1 MPLIR
6 RSIRYILTLWSQGIL
21 AAILIVFSWVLYATF
36 SAGLVQNANK
46 ELSLRAASVAANL
59 LAFWQAERA
68 APLAG
73 PGNWDAS
80 PSGTIEDVITAGQL
94 PTLVARWA
102 ERTDGLQSGWPIRIL
117 DRAGRLIAESA
128 GSAQLGFPV
137 NDPAIAQAQQGQDV
151 SETLRIH
158 DQRVMLWTHPV
169 IHDGRVRYL
178 VQTAGSLQAVD
189 QSLAELR
196 TWLFW
201 LTPLTLVAT
210 SAIGWFLATMALQP
224 VGLMT
229 AQARRIGAERLDER
243 LPVPKTGDELE
254 RLATTFND
262 MLARLEQA
270 FRRMRQFSAAASHEL
285 RTPLTVLKGE
295 LEVVLRRPRPPE
307 EYRRVI
313 ETQLEIIDEMSHL
326 VEELLMLARSDSIAS
341 AVEFK
346 PIELG
351 ALVRQVS
358 DLWRRPAESK
368 GIHLDIATPEPLW
381 VRGEARLLERVVG
394 NLLDNAIRHTPSD
407 GRVTLRSERFRDQV
421 RVVVR
426 DTGPGIPLDEIP
438 HLFDRFFKPPATKAE
453 GSSTGLGLGLCRWI
467 VEAHAGRIEIVS
479 PPNQGA
485 TFTVWFPGASA
496 PS

>member
-1 MPLIR
+1 MR
-6 RSIRYILTLWSQGIL
+6 RSIRYTLTLWYQGIL
-21 AAILIVFSWVLYATF
+21 AVILILFSWVLYTTF
-36 SAGLVQNANK
+36 SAGLVQNASK
-46 ELSLRAASVAANL
+46 ELSLRAASVADNL

-68 APLAG
+68 APSGG
-73 PGNWDAS
+73 PGNWADS
-80 PSGTIEDVITAGQL
+80 PVGTIEEVFDTGQL

-117 DRAGRLIAESA
+117 DRSGRLIAESA
-128 GSAQLGFPV
+128 GSSQLTLPITPSSIEHA
-137 NDPAIAQAQQGQDV
+137 DQGQDV
-151 SETLRIH
+151 SETLDVH
-158 DQRVMLWTHPV
+158 GQRVMLWTHPV
-169 IHDGRVRYL
+169 IHDDRVRYL

-196 TWLFW
+196 SWLSW
-201 LTPLTLVAT
+201 LTPLTLLAT
-210 SAIGWFLATMALQP
+210 SSIGWFLATKVLQP

-229 AQARRIGAERLDER
+229 AQAQRISAERLDER
-243 LPVPKTGDELE
+243 LAVPQTGDEME

-262 MLARLEQA
+262 MLARLEHA

-313 ETQLEIIDEMSHL
+313 ETELEIIDEMSHL
-326 VEELLMLARSDSIAS
+326 VEELLMLARSDSIKN

-351 ALVRQVS
+351 ALIRQVS

-368 GIHLDIATPEPLW
+368 GVHLDITTSGPVW
-381 VRGEARLLERVVG
+381 VRGESRLLERVVG
-394 NLLDNAIRHTPSD
+394 NLLDNAIRHTPAD
-407 GRVTLRSERFRDQV
+407 GRISLRSERFRDQA
-421 RVVVR
+421 RMIVR
-426 DTGPGIPLDEIP
+426 DTGPGIPSEEMP
-438 HLFDRFFKPPATKAE
+438 HLFDRFFKPPAVKAE

-485 TFTVWFPGASA
+485 TFTVWFPGATA